1 MRYLRLTIPGN
12 GRLGD
17 RLRLVCR
24 VCWRRLRRH
33 WHLLLWHRR
42 LLERLR
48 RHRWI
53 RRLLWHKGCRRD
65 RRLRLGLKCLRIRR
79 NRHLRHWRNHTGRH
93 VACRLGECRLRLY
106 GVQRLLRRGILC
118 SLLRQDIRVYR
129 IHRLRLYRLR
139 RRGLPGC
146 LLLKHIPVVRRRNIR
161 LRHVLVECVLIVLLR
176 RIRLRRCRIRLNRDV
191 SNGRLSGKPGIVI
204 VLPIALT
211 GRFGSHRHPA
221 VMTTLIVLDMF
232 VIKPRHR
239 HPLHSLAFIGSCAI
253 LTVFG
258 STTTCPS

>member
-1 MRYLRLTIPGN
+1 M
-12 GRLGD
+12 
-17 RLRLVCR
+17 
-24 VCWRRLRRH
+24 
-33 WHLLLWHRR
+33 LLWHRR

-65 RRLRLGLKCLRIRR
+65 RRLRLGLECLRIPR

-93 VACRLGECRLRLY
+93 VACRLGECRLRLC
-106 GVQRLLRRGILC
+106 GVQRLLWRGILY
-118 SLLRQDIRVYR
+118 SLLRQDVRVHR
-129 IHRLRLYRLR
+129 IHGLRLHRLR

-161 LRHVLVECVLIVLLR
+161 LRHVLVECVLVLLR
-176 RIRLRRCRIRLNRDV
+176 RIRLRFRRIRLNRGV
-191 SNGRLSGKPGIVI
+191 SNGRSPGKPGIVI

-221 VMTTLIVLDMF
+221 VMTTLIVLNMF

-239 HPLHSLAFIGSCAI
+239 HPLHSLAFISSCAI

-258 STTTCPS
+258 STTTCSS